1 MAELDPRKETILRAI
16 IIEYVG
22 TAEPIGSEALLQ
34 RYELG
39 VRSAT
44 IRNEMAEMS
53 DLGYLEQPHTS
64 AGRIPS
70 DMGYRYYVDRLLED
84 RRVGETAR
92 QQVKQIASEGDA
104 LQELLRDTARILS
117 RITRLLTVATT
128 IRDHQ
133 VTVRN
138 AVISAL
144 GPQQALLV
152 LVLSNGHVENR
163 MLECPTGLTLQ
174 DVGAANEFLVST
186 VAGRTL
192 RGLARVKSPASGT
205 SVASDKLLGLL
216 CGTIRQ
222 ACRDLTRGK
231 VVTEGEE
238 YMFGQPEFRGNAS
251 VLSEL
256 LERLSQTDFL
266 YDALSA
272 DAPQTVTI
280 GRENKEPLHQFSVV
294 RRSFFVGPEEAGVL
308 AVIGP
313 TRMNYDESIPL
324 VNFTAEVL
332 SGGLTRYLGLQ
343 PPD

>member
-163 MLECPTGLTLQ
+163 MLECPT
-174 DVGAANEFLVST
+174 A
-186 VAGRTL
+186 
-192 RGLARVKSPASGT
+192 
-205 SVASDKLLGLL
+205 
-216 CGTIRQ
+216 
-222 ACRDLTRGK
+222 
-231 VVTEGEE
+231 
-238 YMFGQPEFRGNAS
+238 
-251 VLSEL
+251 
-256 LERLSQTDFL
+256 
-266 YDALSA
+266 
-272 DAPQTVTI
+272 
-280 GRENKEPLHQFSVV
+280 
-294 RRSFFVGPEEAGVL
+294 
-308 AVIGP
+308 
-313 TRMNYDESIPL
+313 
-324 VNFTAEVL
+324 
-332 SGGLTRYLGLQ
+332 
-343 PPD
+343 